1 MKPFWSG
8 FSVVALLLGLTFVA
22 ASLTPSLI
30 PRGPVVQGVLAGV
43 VMALGYLCGR
53 IILAIWSLADM
64 PTLAGRTRTVA
75 LAVLTMAVLALLAVS
90 LAYSLVWQ
98 NDLRA
103 RMGMEQAASAH
114 LTRMLLVAAAVSA
127 LMFAMGLAAKR
138 LYRLVRS
145 RLERVMP
152 PRRATA
158 LALVLVGGALFILTR
173 DGLLDTTIGFLD
185 ASYEEA
191 QELFD
196 AAPPAPAQARV
207 PGSSASLVDWAGMG
221 QPGRDFV
228 TSGPDAAAISAFTG
242 APARDPV
249 RVYVGRANAETPQA
263 RAALALEELLR
274 LDAFDRSVLIV
285 ASPTGTGWMDPGSH
299 DPLEYMHGGDV
310 ATVAVQ
316 YSYMQSPFALLFE
329 TQTCLEQASATLS
342 TIHAYW
348 KTLPEDARP
357 RLYVHGLSLGAWS
370 SMHATSLFY
379 LVDQPIAGAF
389 WVGPPFPS
397 QFWQSAQR
405 MRDPESPWVQ
415 PRIGDGSLVRVASR
429 TGDGSEGAAPWGR
442 MRIVFLQYPS
452 DPIVFYE
459 PQSVWRRP
467 VWMAEPPGDGVSPY
481 LRFLP
486 IVTHF
491 QLAVDMA
498 LSTATP
504 AGYGHAYSA
513 RDYIAPWAAVT
524 VPEGWTAA
532 DTERLRR
539 HCNHGFQLGCS
550 GE

>member
-1 MKPFWSG
+1 MKRFWSG
-8 FSVVALLLGLTFVA
+8 FSVLALLLGLAFVA

-30 PRGPVVQGVLAGV
+30 PREPVVQGVLAGV
-43 VMALGYLCGR
+43 VMALGYLCGLV
-53 IILAIWSLADM
+53 ILGLWTLADM
-64 PTLAGRTRTVA
+64 PRLEGRARRVA
-75 LAVLTMAVLALLAVS
+75 LFVLAMAVLVILAAS

-114 LTRMLLVAAAVSA
+114 LTRTLLLAAAVFA
-127 LMFAMGLAAKR
+127 LLFAAGLAAKT

-158 LALVLVGGALFILTR
+158 LALIVVGGALFVVTR
-173 DGLLDTTIGFLD
+173 DGLLDAAISFLD
-185 ASYEEA
+185 ESYEEA
-191 QELFD
+191 QALFD
-196 AAPPAPAQARV
+196 AAPPAPIHARI
-207 PGSSASLVDWAGMG
+207 PGSMASLVAWDEMG

-263 RAALALEELLR
+263 RAALALQELIR
-274 LDAFDRSVLIV
+274 LDAFDRSILVV

-329 TQTCLEQASATLS
+329 TQTGLEQASATLS
-342 TIHAYW
+342 AIHAHW
-348 KTLPEDARP
+348 KTLPEEARP

-397 QFWQSAQR
+397 QFWQRAQR
-405 MRDPESPWVQ
+405 MRDPTSPWVQ

-429 TGDGSEGAAPWGR
+429 TSDGSEDAAPWGR

-504 AGYGHAYSA
+504 AGFGHAYYA
-513 RDYIAPWAAVT
+513 RDYIAPWAEVT
-524 VPEGWTAA
+524 APEGWTAS
-532 DTERLRR
+532 DSERLRA
-539 HCNHGFQLGCS
+539 HCDHGFQLGCS